1 MQSITD
7 TISDLQDQVIDIV
20 KNVQEPT
27 VDAVEKVVERIEGIL
42 PEDRPSLPYTDS
54 LPNPVELVDTV
65 YGYIE
70 QLVEG
75 QQKFVKALVANQH
88 EFAKAVAQKVT
99 PLFPAATKPAP
110 VAKATKATK
119 AA

>member
-1 MQSITD
+1 MQSITE
-7 TISDLQDQVIDIV
+7 TLSGLQDQVIDIV

-27 VDAVEKVVERIEGIL
+27 VDAVEKVVETIEGIL
-42 PEDRPSLPYTDS
+42 PEDRPALPYADS
-54 LPNPVELVDTV
+54 LPSPVELVDTV

-75 QQKFVKALVANQH
+75 QQKFVTALVANQH
-88 EFAKAVAQKVT
+88 EFAKAVAQKVS
-99 PLFPAATKPAP
+99 PLFPAITKPAP

>member
-7 TISDLQDQVIDIV
+7 TIADLQDQVIDIV

-27 VDAVEKVVERIEGIL
+27 VDAVEKIVESIEGIL
-42 PEDRPSLPYTDS
+42 PEDRPTLPYVDS

-99 PLFPAATKPAP
+99 PLFPAATKPTP
-110 VAKATKATK
+110 VAKATKTTK
-119 AA
+119 

>member
-1 MQSITD
+1 MPSITE
-7 TISDLQDQVIDIV
+7 SLSGLQDQVIDIA

-27 VDAVEKVVERIEGIL
+27 VEAVEKVVESIEGIL
-42 PEDRPSLPYTDS
+42 PDERPSLPFADS

-70 QLVEG
+70 QLVDG
-75 QQKFVKALVANQH
+75 QHAFVKAVIENQH
-88 EFAKAVAQKVT
+88 EFAKTIAQKVS

>member
-1 MQSITD
+1 MPTITE
-7 TISDLQDQVIDIV
+7 SLSGLQDQVIDIA

-27 VDAVEKVVERIEGIL
+27 VDAVEKVVESIEGFL
-42 PEDRPSLPYTDS
+42 PEDRPTLPFADS
-54 LPNPVELVDTV
+54 LPNPVELIDTV

-70 QLVEG
+70 QLVDG
-75 QQKFVKALVANQH
+75 QHAFVKAIVVNQH
-88 EFAKAVAQKVT
+88 EFAKTIAEKVS
-99 PLFPAATKPAP
+99 PLFPAVTKPTP